1 MTTLLA
7 SIAEQNVGPAP
18 GIDDDVEPDAQWKED
33 LRMRIERGLQSMVD
47 KVRQD
52 RDLGLRGLREGTYE
66 HEAVMRSY
74 RASMDR
80 VRRIAEEQ
88 FSQELKIARFERS
101 LEQGKE
107 VE

>member
-7 SIAEQNVGPAP
+7 PIAEQNVGPAP
-18 GIDDDVEPDAQWKED
+18 GIDEDVEPDAQWKEA
-33 LRMRIERGLQSMVD
+33 LKKRIEQGLQSMVD
-47 KVRQD
+47 KVRQE
-52 RDLGLRGLREGTYE
+52 RDTGLRGLREGTREYE
-66 HEAVMRSY
+66 GVIRAY
-74 RASMDR
+74 NASMDR

-101 LEQGKE
+101 LALGKE